1 MEKPVKKMY
10 SRSELEEF
18 REIVETKLAE
28 ARTEFRRLSDSIRE
42 YEGLAADNTN
52 YIELGSDTRDKE
64 ELEILKE
71 RQARFIQSL
80 QQALL
85 RINTGTYGVCRI
97 TGELIPRERLR
108 LVPHATT
115 TVSAKQKQ
123 QTSESNLS

>member
-18 REIVETKLAE
+18 RAIVETKLAE
-28 ARTEFRRLSDSIRE
+28 ARTEFRRLTDSIRE
-42 YEGLAADNTN
+42 YEGLATDNTN

-80 QQALL
+80 QQALI
-85 RINTGTYGVCRI
+85 RINTGTYGICRI
-97 TGELIPRERLR
+97 TGELIPAERLR
-108 LVPHATT
+108 IVPHATT